1 MAVMVKAPNHGEK
14 AGTTDQVRSYFDQ
27 VAGRWSSHYAPEGQ
41 MRGRI
46 TRFVAACE
54 ENSQPDMRILDFGC
68 GSGEL
73 ARALAEKG
81 WRVTGCDI
89 SGEMLRNARAA
100 SGSEHV
106 QWRALEISASAK
118 LPFDDASFD
127 VAVASSVFEYIPDP
141 ATSLRELCRILAPR
155 GRIFLTVPDMRHE
168 VRKSEEFRRHNLR
181 GRIARWARRIKAGG
195 EDTDYLKYSMAR
207 FTPEEW
213 CEILRAAGFSPQPI
227 QNCEGP
233 LLLIG
238 GLKDC

>member
-1 MAVMVKAPNHGEK
+1 MARAPKHGNE
-14 AGTTDQVRSYFDQ
+14 AGTSDQVRSYFDQ
-27 VAGRWSSHYAPEGQ
+27 VAGRWSAHYAPEGQ

-46 TRFVAACE
+46 ARFVAACE
-54 ENSQPDMRILDFGC
+54 ESSHPDMCILDFGC

-89 SGEMLRNARAA
+89 SGEMLRNARTA
-100 SGSEHV
+100 SASEHV
-106 QWRALEISASAK
+106 QWRALETSGGAK

-127 VAVASSVFEYIPDP
+127 VAVASSVFEYISDP
-141 ATSLRELCRILAPR
+141 AASLRELRRVLAPR
-155 GRIFLTVPDMRHE
+155 GRILLTVPDMRHE
-168 VRKSEEFRRHNLR
+168 VRISEENRRHNLR

-195 EDTDYLKYSMAR
+195 EDTDYLKYSVAR

-213 CEILRAAGFSPQPI
+213 SEILRAAGFSPQPM

-238 GLKDC
+238 GLRDR